1 MSHRL
6 PPSFS
11 TMVESLE
18 VDSANFAA
26 RKALL
31 DFGPPDERLLA
42 RLNTVLPELDKRFLD
57 AFYAQLGRIPERPDF
72 LDDADE
78 VENAK
83 QRQTRTFRRL
93 TGGEYGLA
101 FAQSCLLAGVRRHR
115 LGLKPEW
122 YLGAYARYLETLLPQ
137 LWGACDQD
145 ADAFVATTQALM
157 KVVLLD
163 LGLVIDA
170 YFQADHE
177 ILRLFAKVFE
187 SDMEGVMILTPDQR
201 IAHANGM
208 AARQLGRAREAL
220 LGAPLAALL
229 PVTAELAN
237 AWDAAVADG
246 TWRGEMTLHA
256 GERSFPAEVGIGSV
270 KDEQGRV
277 THYVFE
283 FSDIS
288 ERKRALAEL
297 AGRTE
302 ELARSNKEL
311 EQFAYVASHDLQEPL
326 RMVASYTQLLA
337 RRYQGKLDAD
347 ADEFIH
353 YAVDG
358 ATRMQALIND
368 LLAYSRVGTRV
379 RPMAAIAS
387 RVALEK
393 ALDNLK
399 LAIEQSGAEISHD
412 ALPEVTGDLTQLTQL
427 FQNLVGNAIKYR
439 GTAPPRIH
447 VSAVPDGTVWR
458 FSVRDNGMGFAPEFA
473 ERIFQIF
480 QRLHTKEEYPGTG
493 IGLAIAKKIVERHG
507 GRIWAESE
515 PGRGATFYFSMKG

>member
-1 MSHRL
+1 MNHTL
-6 PPSFS
+6 PTSFS
-11 TMVESLE
+11 SLVESFEIDAANLE
-18 VDSANFAA
+18 A

-31 DFGPPDERLLA
+31 DFTPQDGVLLG
-42 RLNTVLPELDKRFLD
+42 RLNAVLPDLDKKFLD
-57 AFYAQLGRIPERPDF
+57 AFYAQLGRLEDRPDF
-72 LDDADE
+72 LDDANE

-93 TGGEYGLA
+93 TGGAYDLA
-101 FAQSCLLAGVRRHR
+101 FAQSCLLAGVRRHG
-115 LGLKPEW
+115 LGLKPAW
-122 YLGAYARYLETLLPQ
+122 YIGAYARYFETLVPQ
-137 LWGACDQD
+137 ILSSCDKD
-145 ADAFVATTQALM
+145 PEASVATTLALI
-157 KVVLLD
+157 KAVLLD

-170 YFQADHE
+170 YFHADHE

-187 SDMEGVMILTPDQR
+187 SDMEGVVIATTDQR
-201 IAHANGM
+201 IVHANGM
-208 AARQLGRAREAL
+208 AARLLGRERETLA
-220 LGAPLAALL
+220 GVPLNNL
-229 PVTAELAN
+229 PVDCAAFEA
-237 AWDAAVADG
+237 AWDAALATG
-246 TWRGEMTLHA
+246 AWRGEMMMQA
-256 GERSFPAEVGIGSV
+256 GERRFPAEVGIGGV

-283 FSDIS
+283 FSDVT
-288 ERKRALAEL
+288 ERQRALAEL

-337 RRYQGKLDAD
+337 RRYKGKLDDD

-379 RPMAAIAS
+379 RSMTSVAS
-387 RVALEK
+387 GVALEK
-393 ALDNLK
+393 ALENLQVS
-399 LAIEQSGAEISHD
+399 IEQSGAVITHD
-412 ALPEVTGDLTQLTQL
+412 PLPEVTGDLTQITLL

-439 GTAPPRIH
+439 GTEPPLIH
-447 VSAVPDGTVWR
+447 VSAVPEGAAWV
-458 FSVRDNGMGFAPEFA
+458 FSVRDNGIGFAAEFA
-473 ERIFQIF
+473 DRIFQIF

-507 GRIWAESE
+507 GRIWVESE
-515 PGRGATFYFSMKG
+515 AGQGATFYFSMKG